1 METQTLFVIDE
12 NASTHARLDQQAQA
26 RGLPTKTFDSAEAFL
41 AQLDASTAGCI
52 VCEMRLP
59 GMSGREL
66 IAELRDRGNPLPVI
80 VVTAHADV
88 PSAVEI
94 MQAGA
99 MTLLQKP
106 CPDDVLWPAIQTA
119 LERER
124 TVRAA
129 WRERREIDARLA
141 TLAPGEMQVMR
152 ALLAGKP
159 NKRVAAE
166 LGIGLRTVELRR
178 ARLLKK
184 MQAGSLAELVRMA
197 TISGVN
203 PGAANEND
211 EDDSPPN

>member
-1 METQTLFVIDE
+1 MEIQTLFVIDDD
-12 NASTHARLDQQAQA
+12 ASMLARLGQQAQA
-26 RGLPTKTFDSAEAFL
+26 RGLPTKTFASAEAFL
-41 AQLDASTAGCI
+41 AHFDASSSGCI
-52 VCEMRLP
+52 VCETGLP

-66 IAELRDRGNPLPVI
+66 IAELKGRGNPLPLI

-88 PSAVEI
+88 PTAVEI

-106 CPDDVLWPAIQTA
+106 CPDDVLWPAIQAA

-124 TVRAA
+124 
-129 WRERREIDARLA
+129 RERAERQERHELETRLA
-141 TLAPGEMQVMR
+141 TLAPGEMQVLR
-152 ALLAGKP
+152 ALLAGRP
-159 NKRVAAE
+159 NKRVAAD

-197 TISGVN
+197 TISGVS

-211 EDDSPPN
+211 EDD

>member
-12 NASTHARLDQQAQA
+12 DASTHARLGQQAHA
-26 RGLPTKTFDSAEAFL
+26 RGLPTKTFSSAETFL
-41 AQLDASTAGCI
+41 AQVDVSTAGCV
-52 VCEMRLP
+52 VCDLRLP

-66 IAELRDRGNPLPVI
+66 IGELKERGNPLPVI
-80 VVTAHADV
+80 IVTAHADV
-88 PSAVEI
+88 PSTVDI

-106 CPDDVLWPAIQTA
+106 CSDDVLWPAIQTA
-119 LERER
+119 LDRER
-124 TVRAA
+124 SERAA
-129 WRERREIDARLA
+129 SRERREIDARLA
-141 TLAPGEMQVMR
+141 TLATGELEVLR

-197 TISGVN
+197 TIVDVT
-203 PGAANEND
+203 PGAANEHH
-211 EDDSPPN
+211 EDG